1 VSCITLTCNVKRVF
15 DEIPRI
21 IIEKVGKEID
31 KMISCSGRVIDNFAV
46 TID

>member
-1 VSCITLTCNVKRVF
+1 MSCITLTCNVKRVF

-21 IIEKVGKEID
+21 IIEKVGEEID
-31 KMISCSGRVIDNFAV
+31 KMISCSGRVVDNLSV